1 MRKVCRSLA
10 IVENYIGHRELG
22 SHWKVATEF
31 ITQFNWICRLG
42 WRSWGPVVVG
52 HKTNLCKKSQNV
64 WSLAANDW
72 LDLIT

>member
-52 HKTNLCKKSQNV
+52 GWTQDQPLQQQKSQNV
-64 WSLAANDW
+64 LVIGSQ
-72 LDLIT
+72 